1 MTAEAFEPVRER
13 AHLLLATAQTQLG
26 HLPSGSVQS
35 RWVWQLGVL
44 QDALERLDTLAERW
58 QATRDELPADAHRGT
73 DAYDIALATHHAEC
87 RDALH
92 DWATHG
98 HTLTEINT
106 AARRAPSPLALPP
119 MVTAAPTGDRTA
131 PAHR

>member
-1 MTAEAFEPVRER
+1 M
-13 AHLLLATAQTQLG
+13 QN
-26 HLPSGSVQS
+26 

-44 QDALERLDTLAERW
+44 HDALERLDALAEQW
-58 QATRDELPADAHRGT
+58 QTTRDDLPADARPGT
-73 DAYDIALATHHAEC
+73 DAHDNALALHHAEC
-87 RDALH
+87 WDALH

-119 MVTAAPTGDRTA
+119 TVTAAPAADQTA
-131 PAHR
+131 PVHR